1 MSDSKYCPKQAR
13 RTRRDIVK
21 MGTIGGPVTLANLGG
36 TRPAAAYGAENGS
49 EQRYDV
55 IVIGAG
61 VSGLAAAKA
70 LQAAGHRTLTLEAR
84 DRIGGRIFT
93 DRNSG
98 ATLDIGA
105 SWIHGAQGNPITHL
119 LQDAG
124 ASLYKTN
131 FNSLTLYSGGRKV
144 ADSGVTTDFYS
155 YIERRK
161 EDMETDKSLA
171 TAFESYIRER
181 EISGD
186 REGILRHVVFTD
198 VETEFGTSMSNLS
211 LKWFNEDKEYKGGD
225 VFVAS
230 GYDALVN
237 ELSRNL
243 DIRLHSPV
251 DAIRDTRTSVI
262 VSVGGN
268 DYRARYV
275 VVTIPLGVLQKSAI
289 SFSPPLS
296 ELKTRAVEGLGMG
309 NLHKTYLEFARDFW
323 DDSQT
328 IGIVRGDTKWREFI
342 NLTVETGMPILLALH
357 AGEAASKMRQMSNDQ
372 IANEAFSVLRT
383 AYSDAMKPLRATTT
397 AWEDDPYAY
406 GSYSFVK
413 VGGSLEM
420 YDDLSNPQGKVYF
433 AGEHTNS
440 NYPATVHGAYLSGL
454 HAARI
459 LQEQAQ

>member
-1 MSDSKYCPKQAR
+1 MNDSKYWPKQAQ
-13 RTRRDIVK
+13 RTRRNIVT
-21 MGTIGGPVTLANLGG
+21 MGAIGAPVILANLGG
-36 TRPAAAYGAENGS
+36 TRPVAAYDAANGS

-84 DRIGGRIFT
+84 DRVGGRILT

-98 ATLDIGA
+98 TTLDIGA
-105 SWIHGAQGNPITHL
+105 SWIHGARGNPITRL

-131 FNSLTLYSGGRKV
+131 FDSLTLYSGGRKV

-161 EDMETDKSLA
+161 KDIETDESLA

-186 REGILRHVVFTD
+186 REVILRHIVFTC

-211 LKWFNEDKEYKGGD
+211 LKCFNEDEEYKGGD

-251 DAIRDTRTSVI
+251 DTVRDTRTCVI
-262 VSVGGN
+262 VSVGGT

-275 VVTIPLGVLQKSAI
+275 VVTIPLGVLQKSVI

-296 ELKTRAVEGLGMG
+296 EMKTRALVP
-309 NLHKTYLEFARDFW
+309 
-323 DDSQT
+323 T
-328 IGIVRGDTKWREFI
+328 IVD
-342 NLTVETGMPILLALH
+342 
-357 AGEAASKMRQMSNDQ
+357 
-372 IANEAFSVLRT
+372 
-383 AYSDAMKPLRATTT
+383 
-397 AWEDDPYAY
+397 
-406 GSYSFVK
+406 
-413 VGGSLEM
+413 
-420 YDDLSNPQGKVYF
+420 
-433 AGEHTNS
+433 
-440 NYPATVHGAYLSGL
+440 
-454 HAARI
+454 
-459 LQEQAQ
+459 

>member
-1 MSDSKYCPKQAR
+1 MSDSKYCPRQAQ
-13 RTRRDIVK
+13 RTRRSIVK
-21 MGTIGGPVTLANLGG
+21 MGAIAAPVVLANLGG
-36 TRPAAAYGAENGS
+36 TRHAAAYDAESGS

-70 LQAAGHRTLTLEAR
+70 LHAAGYLTLTLEAR

-98 ATLDIGA
+98 ATLDMGA
-105 SWIHGAQGNPITHL
+105 SWIHGPRGNPITRL

-131 FNSLTLYSGGRKV
+131 FDSLTLYSGGRKV
-144 ADSGVTTDFYS
+144 ADSRGTTDFYR

-161 EDMETDKSLA
+161 DDMKTDESLA

-186 REGILRHVVFTD
+186 REAIVRHIVYTD
-198 VETEFGTSMSNLS
+198 IETEFGTNMYNLS
-211 LKWFNEDKEYKGGD
+211 LKCFNEDKEYKGGD

-251 DAIRDTRTSVI
+251 DTIRDTRTGVI

-296 ELKTRAVEGLGMG
+296 EMKTRALEGLGMG
-309 NLHKTYLEFARDFW
+309 NLHKTYLEFAHDFW
-323 DDSQT
+323 DGSQT
-328 IGIVRGDTKWREFI
+328 IDIVRGDTKWREFI
-342 NLTVETGMPILLALH
+342 NLTVETGKPILLALH
-357 AGEAASKMRQMSNDQ
+357 AGEAASNMRQMSNDQ

-420 YDDLSNPQGKVYF
+420 YDDLSSPQGRVYF

-440 NYPATVHGAYLSGL
+440 NYPATVHGAYLSGVR
-454 HAARI
+454 AARM
-459 LQEQAQ
+459 LQGEAQ